1 MPKDSQQ
8 AHVLSPA
15 ETADLHADLQQQPAH
30 DVISRAVI
38 KNGVLAAAEDPQAT
52 VRLDR
57 TFSVELDTGKVSNQK
72 HSGRCWLFSTLNTIR
87 HQFAAKYG
95 VKDFELSQ
103 SYLFFWDRIER
114 ANMFY
119 NNILRTAD
127 RPLDDREVAFFLQ
140 RPDDDGGQWAMGAAL
155 VQKYGVVPASVMPE
169 SFNTTDTTG
178 IGSALNLKLRKD
190 ALTLRKLV
198 ADGASEEQIAA
209 TRAAALKEVY
219 RMAAYAFGEPPTTF
233 DLEYK
238 DDKHHY
244 HRDAGL
250 TPQDFFDKYFDID
263 LDDYVV
269 LSNSPDKP
277 FDRLYSL
284 PSQDN
289 IVGGKHIT
297 MLNEPM
303 ADLKQAAIAQLQD
316 GDTVWFGNDVLQQ
329 MSRERG
335 FLDSHLYQIS
345 DLFGVDLGLTKAQRL
360 ATGEAEV
367 SHAMTLTGVDLVAD
381 EPTRWKVENSWGEK
395 NGDKGYFVM
404 TDDWM
409 DDFVYE
415 VVVHKRYLTAGQQA
429 LLTTEP
435 EPLPAWDSLQ

>member
-1 MPKDSQQ
+1 MPDTKTD
-8 AHVLSPA
+8 HVLTAA
-15 ETADLHADLQQQPAH
+15 ETAALHADLQQQPAH
-30 DVISRAVI
+30 DVVSRAVI
-38 KNGVLAAAEDPQAT
+38 KNGVLAASEDPQAA
-52 VRLDR
+52 VRLNR

-87 HQFAAKYG
+87 HQFAAKYN

-103 SYLFFWDRIER
+103 SYLFFWDKVER
-114 ANMFY
+114 ANIFY
-119 NNILRTAD
+119 DNILRTATQ
-127 RPLDDREVAFFLQ
+127 PLDDREVAFYLS
-140 RPDDDGGQWAMGAAL
+140 RPGDDGGQWAMGAAL
-155 VQKYGVVPASVMPE
+155 VQKYGVVPASAMPE
-169 SFNTTDTTG
+169 SFNTNDTTG
-178 IGSALNLKLRKD
+178 FAAALNLKLRKD
-190 ALTLRKLV
+190 ALALRQLV
-198 ADGASEEQIAA
+198 ADGASEEQIAT
-209 TRAAALKEVY
+209 TRAQALKEVY

-238 DDKHHY
+238 DDKHQY

-250 TPQDFFDKYFDID
+250 TPQGFFEKYFDID

-269 LSNSPDKP
+269 ISNSPDKP

-297 MLNEPM
+297 FLNLPM
-303 ADLKQAAIAQLQD
+303 AELKRTAIAQLQS
-316 GDTVWFGNDVLQQ
+316 GEAVWFGNDVLQQ

-335 FLDSHLYQIS
+335 FLDSHLYQTA
-345 DLFGVDLGLTKAQRL
+345 DLFGVDLSLTKAQRL

-381 EPTRWKVENSWGEK
+381 DPTRWKVENSWGEK

-409 DDFVYE
+409 SDFVYE
-415 VVVHKRYLTAGQQA
+415 VVVHKRFLTPDQQA
-429 LLTTEP
+429 VLATQP
-435 EPLPAWDSLQ
+435 QVLPAWDSLQ

>member
-1 MPKDSQQ
+1 MSENKTDHELT
-8 AHVLSPA
+8 AA

-30 DVISRAVI
+30 DVVSRAVI
-38 KNGVLAAAEDPQAT
+38 KNGVLAAAEDPQAA
-52 VRLDR
+52 VRLNR

-87 HQFAAKYG
+87 HQFAAKYN

-103 SYLFFWDRIER
+103 SYLFFWDKVER
-114 ANMFY
+114 ANIFY
-119 NNILRTAD
+119 DNILRTAD
-127 RPLDDREVAFFLQ
+127 KPIDDREVAFYLS
-140 RPDDDGGQWAMGAAL
+140 RPGDDGGQWAMGAAL
-155 VQKYGVVPASVMPE
+155 VQKYGVVPTSAMPE
-169 SFNTTDTTG
+169 SFNTNDTTG
-178 IGSALNLKLRKD
+178 FATTLNLKLRKD
-190 ALTLRKLV
+190 ALALRQLV
-198 ADGASEEQIAA
+198 ANGATEDQIAT
-209 TRAAALKEVY
+209 TRAQALKEVY
-219 RMAAYAFGEPPTTF
+219 RMAAYSFGEPSTTF

-238 DDKHHY
+238 DDKHQY

-250 TPQDFFDKYFDID
+250 TPQGFFEKYFDID

-269 LSNSPDKP
+269 ISNSPDKP
-277 FDRLYSL
+277 FDQLYSL

-297 MLNEPM
+297 FLNLPM
-303 ADLKQAAIAQLQD
+303 AELKRTAIAQLQS
-316 GDTVWFGNDVLQQ
+316 GEAVWFGNDVLQQ

-335 FLDSHLYQIS
+335 FLDSQLFKTA
-345 DLFGVDLGLTKAQRL
+345 DLFGVDLSLTKAQRL

-367 SHAMTLTGVDLVAD
+367 THAMTLTGVDLVAD
-381 EPTRWKVENSWGEK
+381 DPTRWKVENSWGEK

-415 VVVHKRYLTAGQQA
+415 VVVHKRFLTPEQQVVLA
-429 LLTTEP
+429 TTP
-435 EPLPAWDSLQ
+435 RALPAWDSLQ

>member
-1 MPKDSQQ
+1 MSETKTDHELT
-8 AHVLSPA
+8 AA

-30 DVISRAVI
+30 DVVSRAVI
-38 KNGVLAAAEDPQAT
+38 KNGVLAAAEDPQAA
-52 VRLDR
+52 VRLNR

-87 HQFAAKYG
+87 HQFAAKYN

-103 SYLFFWDRIER
+103 SYLFFWDKVER
-114 ANMFY
+114 ANIFY
-119 NNILRTAD
+119 DNILRTAD
-127 RPLDDREVAFFLQ
+127 KPLDDREVAFYLS
-140 RPDDDGGQWAMGAAL
+140 RPGDDGGQWAMGAAL
-155 VQKYGVVPASVMPE
+155 VQKYGVVPASAMPE
-169 SFNTTDTTG
+169 SFNTNDTTG
-178 IGSALNLKLRKD
+178 FATTLNLKLRKD
-190 ALTLRKLV
+190 ALALRQLV
-198 ADGASEEQIAA
+198 ADGASEDQIAT
-209 TRAAALKEVY
+209 TRAQALKEVY
-219 RMAAYAFGEPPTTF
+219 RMAAYSFGEPPTTF

-238 DDKHHY
+238 DDKHQY

-250 TPQDFFDKYFDID
+250 TPQGFFEKYFDID

-269 LSNSPDKP
+269 ISNSPDKP
-277 FDRLYSL
+277 FDQLYSL

-297 MLNEPM
+297 FLNLPM
-303 ADLKQAAIAQLQD
+303 SELKRTAIAQLQS
-316 GDTVWFGNDVLQQ
+316 GEAVWFGNDVLQQ

-335 FLDSHLYQIS
+335 FLDSQLFKTA
-345 DLFGVDLGLTKAQRL
+345 DLFGVDLSLTKAQRL

-367 SHAMTLTGVDLVAD
+367 THAMTLTGVDLVAD
-381 EPTRWKVENSWGEK
+381 DPTRWKVENSWGEK

-415 VVVHKRYLTAGQQA
+415 VVVHKRFLTPEQRVVLA
-429 LLTTEP
+429 TTP
-435 EPLPAWDSLQ
+435 KVLPAWDSLQ

>member
-1 MPKDSQQ
+1 MSGTKTDHELT
-8 AHVLSPA
+8 AA

-30 DVISRAVI
+30 DVVSRAVI
-38 KNGVLAAAEDPQAT
+38 KNGVLAAAEDPQAA
-52 VRLDR
+52 VRLNR

-87 HQFAAKYG
+87 HQFAAKYN

-103 SYLFFWDRIER
+103 SYLFFWDKVER
-114 ANMFY
+114 ANIFY
-119 NNILRTAD
+119 DNILRTAD
-127 RPLDDREVAFFLQ
+127 KPLDDREVAFYLS
-140 RPDDDGGQWAMGAAL
+140 RPGDDGGQWAMGAAL
-155 VQKYGVVPASVMPE
+155 VQKYGVVPASAMPE
-169 SFNTTDTTG
+169 SFNTNDTTG
-178 IGSALNLKLRKD
+178 FATTLNLKLRKD
-190 ALTLRKLV
+190 ALALRQLV
-198 ADGASEEQIAA
+198 ADGASEDQIAT
-209 TRAAALKEVY
+209 TRAQALKEVY
-219 RMAAYAFGEPPTTF
+219 RMAAYSFGEPPTTF

-238 DDKHHY
+238 DDKHQY

-250 TPQDFFDKYFDID
+250 TPQGFFEKYFDID

-269 LSNSPDKP
+269 ISNSPDKP
-277 FDRLYSL
+277 FDQLYSL

-297 MLNEPM
+297 FLNLPM
-303 ADLKQAAIAQLQD
+303 AELKRTAIAQLQS
-316 GDTVWFGNDVLQQ
+316 GEAVWFGNDVLQQ

-335 FLDSHLYQIS
+335 FLDSQLFKTA
-345 DLFGVDLGLTKAQRL
+345 DLFGVDLSLTKAQRL

-367 SHAMTLTGVDLVAD
+367 THAMTLTGVDLVD
-381 EPTRWKVENSWGEK
+381 SDPTRWKVENSWGEK

-415 VVVHKRYLTAGQQA
+415 VVVHKRFLTPEQRAVLA
-429 LLTTEP
+429 TTP
-435 EPLPAWDSLQ
+435 KALPAWDSLQ

>member
-1 MPKDSQQ
+1 MAETQTEHPLT
-8 AHVLSPA
+8 AA
-15 ETADLHADLQQQPAH
+15 ETAALHADLEQQPAH
-30 DVISRAVI
+30 DVVSRAVI
-38 KNGVLAAAEDPQAT
+38 KNGVLAASEDPQAA
-52 VRLDR
+52 VRLNR

-87 HQFAAKYG
+87 HQFAAKYH

-103 SYLFFWDRIER
+103 SYLFFWDKVER
-114 ANMFY
+114 ANIFY
-119 NNILRTAD
+119 DNILRTAD
-127 RPLDDREVAFFLQ
+127 RPLDDREVAFYLS
-140 RPDDDGGQWAMGAAL
+140 RPGDDGGQWAMGAAL
-155 VQKYGVVPASVMPE
+155 VQKYGVVPASAMPE
-169 SFNTTDTTG
+169 SFNTNDTTG
-178 IGSALNLKLRKD
+178 FAATLNLKLRKD
-190 ALTLRKLV
+190 ALALRALV
-198 ADGASEEQIAA
+198 AQQAGEDQIAA
-209 TRAAALKEVY
+209 TRAQALKEVY
-219 RMAAYAFGEPPTTF
+219 RMAAYAFGEPPVTF

-238 DDKHHY
+238 DDKHQY

-250 TPQDFFDKYFDID
+250 TPQGFFEKYFDID

-269 LSNSPDKP
+269 ISNSPDKP

-297 MLNEPM
+297 FLNLPM
-303 ADLKQAAIAQLQD
+303 AELKRTAIAQLQA
-316 GDTVWFGNDVLQQ
+316 GEAVWFGNDVLQQ

-335 FLDSHLYQIS
+335 FLDSQLYKTA
-345 DLFGVDLGLTKAQRL
+345 DLFGIDLSLTKAQRL

-409 DDFVYE
+409 TDFVYE
-415 VVVHKRYLTAGQQA
+415 VVVHKRFLTPDQQA
-429 LLTTEP
+429 ILATEP
-435 EPLPAWDSLQ
+435 QKLPAWDSLQ

>member
-1 MPKDSQQ
+1 MSETQTEHQ
-8 AHVLSPA
+8 LTAA
-15 ETADLHADLQQQPAH
+15 ETAALHADLQQQPAH
-30 DVISRAVI
+30 DVVSRAVI
-38 KNGVLAAAEDPQAT
+38 KNGVLAAAEDPQAA
-52 VRLDR
+52 VRLNR

-87 HQFAAKYG
+87 HQFAAKYH

-103 SYLFFWDRIER
+103 SYLFFWDKVER
-114 ANMFY
+114 ANIFY
-119 NNILRTAD
+119 DNILRTAD
-127 RPLDDREVAFFLQ
+127 KPLDDREVAFYLS
-140 RPDDDGGQWAMGAAL
+140 RPGDDGGQWAMGAAL
-155 VQKYGVVPASVMPE
+155 VQKYGVVPASAMPE
-169 SFNTTDTTG
+169 SFNTNDTTG
-178 IGSALNLKLRKD
+178 FAATLNLKLRKD
-190 ALTLRKLV
+190 ALALRALV
-198 ADGASEEQIAA
+198 AAGATEEQIAT
-209 TRAAALKEVY
+209 TRAQALKEVY
-219 RMAAYAFGEPPTTF
+219 RMAAYSFGEPPATF

-238 DDKHHY
+238 DDQHQY

-250 TPQDFFDKYFDID
+250 TPQGFFEKYFEID

-269 LSNSPDKP
+269 ISNSPDKP

-297 MLNEPM
+297 FLNLPM
-303 ADLKQAAIAQLQD
+303 ADLKRTAIAQLQS
-316 GDTVWFGNDVLQQ
+316 GEAVWFGNDVLQQ

-335 FLDSHLYQIS
+335 FLDSQLYKTA
-345 DLFGVDLGLTKAQRL
+345 DLFGIDLSLTKAQRL

-395 NGDKGYFVM
+395 NGEKGYFVM

-415 VVVHKRYLTAGQQA
+415 VVVHKRFLTADQRAVLATQPQA
-429 LLTTEP
+429 
-435 EPLPAWDSLQ
+435 LPAWDSLQ

>member
-1 MPKDSQQ
+1 MSENKTDHELT
-8 AHVLSPA
+8 AA

-30 DVISRAVI
+30 DVVSRAVI
-38 KNGVLAAAEDPQAT
+38 KNGVLAAAEDPQAA
-52 VRLDR
+52 VRLNR

-87 HQFAAKYG
+87 HQFAAKYN

-103 SYLFFWDRIER
+103 SYLFFWDKVER
-114 ANMFY
+114 ANIFY
-119 NNILRTAD
+119 DNILRTAD
-127 RPLDDREVAFFLQ
+127 KPIDDREVAFYLS
-140 RPDDDGGQWAMGAAL
+140 RPGDDGGQWAMGAAL
-155 VQKYGVVPASVMPE
+155 VQKYGVVPTSAMPE
-169 SFNTTDTTG
+169 SFNTNDTTG
-178 IGSALNLKLRKD
+178 FATTLNLKLRKD
-190 ALTLRKLV
+190 ALALRQLV
-198 ADGASEEQIAA
+198 ADGATEDQIAT
-209 TRAAALKEVY
+209 TRAQALKEVY
-219 RMAAYAFGEPPTTF
+219 RMAAYSFGEPPTTF

-238 DDKHHY
+238 DDKHQY

-250 TPQDFFDKYFDID
+250 TPRGFFEKYFDID

-269 LSNSPDKP
+269 ISNSPDKP
-277 FDRLYSL
+277 FDQLYSL

-297 MLNEPM
+297 FLNLPM
-303 ADLKQAAIAQLQD
+303 AELKRTAIAQLQS
-316 GDTVWFGNDVLQQ
+316 GEAVWFGNDVLQQ

-335 FLDSHLYQIS
+335 FLDSQLFKTA
-345 DLFGVDLGLTKAQRL
+345 DLFGIDLSLTKAQRL

-367 SHAMTLTGVDLVAD
+367 THAMTLTGVDLVAD
-381 EPTRWKVENSWGEK
+381 DSTRWKVENSWGEK

-415 VVVHKRYLTAGQQA
+415 VVVHKRFLTPEQQA
-429 LLTTEP
+429 VLATTP
-435 EPLPAWDSLQ
+435 RALPAWDSLQ

>member
-1 MPKDSQQ
+1 MSETKTDHELT
-8 AHVLSPA
+8 AA

-30 DVISRAVI
+30 DVVSRAVI
-38 KNGVLAAAEDPQAT
+38 KNGVLAAAEDPQAA
-52 VRLDR
+52 VRLNR

-87 HQFAAKYG
+87 HQFAAKYN

-103 SYLFFWDRIER
+103 SYLFFWDKVER
-114 ANMFY
+114 ANIFY
-119 NNILRTAD
+119 DNILRTAD
-127 RPLDDREVAFFLQ
+127 KPLDDREVAFYLS
-140 RPDDDGGQWAMGAAL
+140 RPGDDGGQWAMGAAL
-155 VQKYGVVPASVMPE
+155 VQKYGVVPASAMPE
-169 SFNTTDTTG
+169 SFNTNDTTG
-178 IGSALNLKLRKD
+178 FATTLNLKLRKD
-190 ALTLRKLV
+190 ALALRQLV
-198 ADGASEEQIAA
+198 ADGASEDQIAT
-209 TRAAALKEVY
+209 TRAQALKEVY
-219 RMAAYAFGEPPTTF
+219 RMAAYSFGEPPTTF

-238 DDKHHY
+238 DDKHQY

-250 TPQDFFDKYFDID
+250 TPQGFFEKYFDID

-269 LSNSPDKP
+269 ISNSPDKP
-277 FDRLYSL
+277 FDQLYSL

-297 MLNEPM
+297 FLNLPM
-303 ADLKQAAIAQLQD
+303 AELKRTAIAQLQS
-316 GDTVWFGNDVLQQ
+316 GEAVWFGNDVLQQ

-335 FLDSHLYQIS
+335 FLDSQLFKTA
-345 DLFGVDLGLTKAQRL
+345 DLFGVDLSLTKAQRL

-367 SHAMTLTGVDLVAD
+367 THAMTLTGVDLVGSD
-381 EPTRWKVENSWGEK
+381 PTRWKVENSWGEK

-415 VVVHKRYLTAGQQA
+415 VVVHKRFLTPEQRAVLA
-429 LLTTEP
+429 TTP
-435 EPLPAWDSLQ
+435 KALPAWDSLQ